1 MKFLKSKLAV
11 TVIVL
16 SVTFLGIII
25 YTSKTNSSAIS
36 GALGAGFNPVQKV
49 IYTAGEKMKSGIDFF
64 ASFSGVKEE
73 NDQLKAENIKL
84 QNQLVGYNTYKTE
97 NEQLK
102 QELNFKNKNEQ
113 EDYNYVGADII
124 GQSGGSFYDGY
135 IINRGSDSGI
145 MQDMIVIS
153 GNELVGVVTEVY
165 SNWAKVQ
172 TIASP
177 NTAVAATV
185 EQTNEVSGIVK
196 GYNDPASREPLV
208 QIYNLPV
215 NSTIKTGDTILTSG
229 LGGIYP
235 KGIRI
240 GTVANINTDNV
251 KVSKSAIIKPFAN
264 FGSLTQVVVVVPK
277 DPVRGEIKY

>member
-49 IYTAGEKMKSGIDFF
+49 IYTAGEKIKSGVDFF
-64 ASFSGVKEE
+64 ASFSAVKEE
-73 NDQLKAENIKL
+73 NDKLKAENIKL
-84 QNQLVGYNTYKTE
+84 QNQLVGYSTYKTQ

-102 QELNFKNKNEQ
+102 QELNFKNEHEQ
-113 EDYNYVGADII
+113 YNYVGADII

-135 IINRGSDSGI
+135 VINRGSDSGI
-145 MQDMIVIS
+145 KQDMIVIT
-153 GNELVGVVTEVY
+153 GNELVGIVTEVY

-172 TIASP
+172 TIASS
-177 NTAVAATV
+177 NTAVAASI
-185 EQTNEVSGIVK
+185 EQTNEVSGIVR
-196 GYNDPASREPLV
+196 GYNDAASREPLA
-208 QIYNLPV
+208 QIYNLPM
-215 NSTIKTGDTILTSG
+215 NSSIKAGDTVLTSG

-235 KGIRI
+235 AGIRI
-240 GTVANINTDNV
+240 GSVANVNTDNV

-264 FGSLTQVVVVVPK
+264 FASLTQVVVVVPK
-277 DPVRGEIKY
+277 DTTRGEIKY